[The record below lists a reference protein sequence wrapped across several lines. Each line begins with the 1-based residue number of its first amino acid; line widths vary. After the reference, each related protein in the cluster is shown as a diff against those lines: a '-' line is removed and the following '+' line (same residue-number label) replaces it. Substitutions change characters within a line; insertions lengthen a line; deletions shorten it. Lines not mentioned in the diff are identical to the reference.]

1 MFISDN
7 ETRSILKNAFAFL
20 AASTF
25 CAFFGAVYEWFSHG
39 VYSYY
44 MIYAFALPLML
55 GALPLLGMALFGK
68 RLPGPISLGLWSAGI
83 ATMTVGCI
91 FRGVLD
97 IYGTTNR
104 LVVVYPIV
112 GGILLAAGLIA
123 FLLFDR
129 GGKKAEQGQI
139 AEFWA

>member
-1 MFISDN
+1 MSDN
-7 ETRSILKNAFAFL
+7 YTWSILKKAFGFL
-20 AASTF
+20 AAAAF
-25 CAFFGAVYEWFSHG
+25 CAFFGAVYEAFSHG

-55 GALPLLGMALFGK
+55 GALPLLGMTLFGK
-68 RLPGPISLGLWSAGI
+68 CLPGPISLGIWSAGV
-83 ATMTVGCI
+83 AAMTVGCV

-104 LVVVYPIV
+104 LIVVYPIV
-112 GGILLAAGLIA
+112 GGSLLAVGLIA

-129 GGKKAEQGQI
+129 SGKKTERGRI
-139 AEFWA
+139 TEFST